1 MIFVEAEKIIEWL
14 KPERIQK
21 LYTKHKNSFG
31 VNRLLIIGVGR
42 NGIDCAL
49 HCKHLVERRFG
60 SNDKKVRYIGI
71 GDGKMLDEA
80 DWEGTVFTAE
90 EAVRIVPEEA
100 IYPCLNAPESL
111 PDYIRSWF
119 DEGLKNYSPATP
131 IYGLSKRQCGRV
143 ALFHCIKQVT
153 GTISKCVSAFEGSD
167 KSLEVIIAGNIGDVF
182 FGGMFIDLAYIVKAL
197 FVDAKYPIKVN
208 GYIFCPDTAELVEKE
223 SRELGN
229 YYGNTIIAKNEL
241 DRFQYGKKHFSQKYS
256 DSFEISSDKPP
267 FSVCFIA
274 AAEKSYAYTMSVAAE
289 KIVSRMEILFAKD
302 DDAESILSYNM
313 LKSDESHEFRY
324 LSCGAAAVELP
335 VGKILSYLSVK
346 VFTLLNQQL
355 NRNSVGQ
362 MRLGLYGSKVTPD
375 AKYLAAKAGQIPELE
390 FDEQKNPA
398 FAMKELRSDFEKP
411 IKEIDKWLDEMV
423 ELTQQGA
430 DMCQEDI
437 VNDIIGECEESKGDI
452 NRGPFYAVEI
462 IKKCLS
468 ELRVAIAKQD
478 FEVSDMEEQCLR
490 SKNLMKGAFRKLRTS
505 VVFSGK
511 ALEQYVYEIK
521 DYAEY
526 SRRLRT
532 GSIVLAF
539 YKNIYERLEEYYKI
553 ELAKATQPFELIT
566 VNRGSILEGIN
577 ADNEDSCIMQAFGF
591 QEITEKL
598 DEIVKE
604 QLTEERFSYAFK
616 DCDILKAAD
625 DEAGLARETVKVVG
639 RMFDY
644 LLGLNFSG
652 MCDFFGIKYSASEII
667 EKCLE
672 NAAVS
677 ADVTDKTAVSRIVC
691 PKGTRQGDIAEL
703 RASRNGMS
711 YIWNSSVL
719 NRGAVVTKV
728 GGGVKLESF
737 KGYDLWENM
746 RYAYVNDSLKKHGIH
761 IFS

>member
-14 KPERIQK
+14 KPERIRK

-31 VNRLLIIGVGR
+31 INRLLIIGVGR

-49 HCKHLVERRFG
+49 RCKHLVENRFG
-60 SNDKKVRYIGI
+60 SNEQKVRYIGI

-80 DWEGTVFTAE
+80 DWEGSVFAAGE
-90 EAVRIVPEEA
+90 KVRIVPEEA
-100 IYPCLNAPESL
+100 IYPCLNAPEKL
-111 PDYIRSWF
+111 PDYVRSWF
-119 DEGLKNYSPATP
+119 DEGLKNYSPAIP
-131 IYGLSKRQCGRV
+131 IYGLSKRQCGRL
-143 ALFHCIKQVT
+143 ALFNCIKQVNK
-153 GTISKCVSAFEGSD
+153 IIAKSVSAFEGSD
-167 KSLEVIIAGNIGDVF
+167 KSLEVIITGNLGDVF

-197 FVDAKYPIKVN
+197 FVDAKYPIKIN
-208 GYIFCPDTAELVEKE
+208 GYMFCPDTAELVEKE

-241 DRFQYGKKHFSQKYS
+241 DRFQYGKKHFEQKYS
-256 DSFEISSDKPP
+256 DSFEVKSDKPP

-289 KIVSRMEILFAKD
+289 KIVSRMEILFNKD

-313 LKSDESHEFRY
+313 LRSDESHEFRY
-324 LSCGAAAVELP
+324 LSSGAAAVELP
-335 VGKILSYLSVK
+335 IGKILSYLSVK
-346 VFTLLNQQL
+346 VFTLLNQKL

-375 AKYLAAKAGQIPELE
+375 AKYLAAKAGQVPELE

-398 FAMKELRSDFEKP
+398 FSLKELKSDFECP
-411 IKEIDKWLDEMV
+411 IREINKWLDQTV

-430 DMCQEDI
+430 DMCLDDI
-437 VNDIIGECEESKGDI
+437 VSEIIDECETSKADI

-468 ELRVAIAKQD
+468 ELRVAIAKED
-478 FEVSDMEEQCLR
+478 FEVSDMEEQCQR
-490 SKNLMKGAFRKLRTS
+490 SKNLMNGAYRKLRTA

-511 ALEQYVYEIK
+511 ALEQYIYEIK

-526 SRRLRT
+526 NRRLRT
-532 GSIVLAF
+532 GGIVLAF
-539 YKNIYERLEEYYKI
+539 YKKIYERLDEYYKT

-566 VNRGSILEGIN
+566 MNRGAILEGIN
-577 ADNEDSCIMQAFGF
+577 ADNEDSCVTEAFGF
-591 QEITEKL
+591 SEITEKL
-598 DEIVKE
+598 DEMVKE
-604 QLTEERFSYAFK
+604 QLTEEHFSYVFK
-616 DCDILKAAD
+616 DCDILKAS
-625 DEAGLARETVKVVG
+625 DEESGLARETVKVVG

-644 LLGLNFSG
+644 LLGLNFGG
-652 MCDFFGIKYSASEII
+652 MCEFFGMEYSVGDII
-667 EKCLE
+667 EKCIKGSGV
-672 NAAVS
+672 AAK
-677 ADVTDKTAVSRIVC
+677 VTDKTAISRIIC
-691 PKGTRQGDIAEL
+691 PKETRQGDIAEL
-703 RASRNGMS
+703 RASHGGMN

-719 NRGAVVTKV
+719 NRGAVVTQIA
-728 GGGVKLESF
+728 GGVKLESF

-761 IFS
+761 IFG

>member
-1 MIFVEAEKIIEWL
+1 MEAEKIIEWL

-31 VNRLLIIGVGR
+31 VNRLLIIGAGR

-80 DWEGTVFTAE
+80 DWEGTVFTADE
-90 EAVRIVPEEA
+90 TVRIVPEEA
-100 IYPCLNAPESL
+100 IYPCLNAPEKM

-119 DEGLKNYSPATP
+119 DEGLKNYSPAMP

-143 ALFHCIKQVT
+143 ALFNCIKRLT
-153 GTISKCVSAFEGSD
+153 KIISKCVSAFEGSD
-167 KSLEVIIAGNIGDVF
+167 MSLEVIITGNLGDVF

-197 FVDAKYPIKVN
+197 FVGAQYPVKIN
-208 GYIFCPDTAELVEKE
+208 GYIFCPDTAELIEKE

-241 DRFQYGKKHFSQKYS
+241 DRFQYGKKHFSQRYS
-256 DSFEISSDKPP
+256 DSFEVSSDKPP
-267 FSVCFIA
+267 FAVCFIA

-289 KIVSRMEILFAKD
+289 KIVSRMEILFTKD

-313 LKSDESHEFRY
+313 LSSDESHEFRY

-335 VGKILSYLSVK
+335 LGKILSYLSVK

-375 AKYLAAKAGQIPELE
+375 AKYLAAKAGRIPEVE

-398 FAMKELRSDFEKP
+398 FSMKELKSDFEKP
-411 IKEIDKWLDEMV
+411 IHEIEKWLDETV
-423 ELTQQGA
+423 ELTRQGA
-430 DMCQEDI
+430 DMCVENI
-437 VNDIIGECEESKGDI
+437 VSEIINECEASKADI

-468 ELRVAIAKQD
+468 ELRVAIAKED
-478 FEVSDMEEQCLR
+478 FEVSDMEEQCQR
-490 SKNLMKGAFRKLRTS
+490 SQNLMKGAYRKLRTA
-505 VVFSGK
+505 VVFAGK
-511 ALEQYVYEIK
+511 SMEQYIYEIK

-526 SRRLRT
+526 NRRLRT
-532 GSIVLAF
+532 GGIVLDF
-539 YKNIYERLEEYYKI
+539 YKRIYGKLDEYYKT
-553 ELAKATQPFELIT
+553 ELSKATQPFELIT
-566 VNRGSILEGIN
+566 MNRGSILEGIN
-577 ADNEDSCIMQAFGF
+577 AENEDSCIAEAFPF
-591 QEITEKL
+591 SEITEKL
-598 DEIVKE
+598 DKIIGE
-604 QLTEERFSYAFK
+604 QLTEDRFSIAFK
-616 DCDILKAAD
+616 DCDILKASD
-625 DEAGLARETVKVVG
+625 EEAGLARETVKVVG

-652 MCDFFGIKYSASEII
+652 MCEFFGVEYSVGDII
-667 EKCLE
+667 ERCMR
-672 NAAVS
+672 NSAVS
-677 ADVTDKTAVSRIVC
+677 AKVTDKTSVSRIVC
-691 PKGTRQGDIAEL
+691 PKETRQGDIAEL
-703 RASRNGMS
+703 RASYNGMS

-719 NRGAVVTKV
+719 GREAAVTQVA
-728 GGGVKLESF
+728 GGVKLESF
-737 KGYDLWENM
+737 KGYELWENM

-761 IFS
+761 IFN